1 MTAWL
6 HVVSGQPLRVVVLS
20 LLAFQAW
27 DFEGWHDNM
36 RVPESGGYRFY
47 GGGSMRVRV
56 FFRMSILLA
65 AAGIFALVTQTLAQ
79 ESAKPAPVDM
89 QWGVKIPMRD
99 GISLNATVF
108 HPHAQKDPLPVIF
121 TFTPYIGDS
130 YTDRAMY
137 FAQHGYVYALVDV
150 RGRGNSG
157 GSFEPFANEGK
168 DGYDVVEW
176 LAKQSYCNGKV
187 TMWGGS
193 YAGFDQW
200 TVLKEFPPHL
210 ATIVPAAAAHP
221 GLDFPFQYNIFGPYD
236 MQWLTFTSG
245 VTGNSNLFGS
255 SAFWAA
261 KARQYY
267 DEHRA
272 FKEYDRMVGNPSAV
286 FQKWVEH
293 PTPDAYYD
301 AMVPSPE
308 QYKRIGFPI
317 LTITGHYD
325 GDQPG
330 AFTYYKR
337 HMEYGT
343 ADAKANH
350 YLIVG
355 PWDHAGT
362 RTPKREVGGLKFG
375 EASVLDLNKLHTEWY
390 DWVMKNRPKPD
401 FLKKRVAYYVVGA
414 GAENWKYADSLEN
427 ISNEKHV
434 LYLGSNGN
442 AESAFASGSLTEKP
456 VAGTTADKWTY
467 DPLDTRPGDAEPDED
482 PSSLTSQHDVMNT
495 LGNGAIYHS
504 EPFAEATEV
513 TGFLKLTVWLE
524 MDVPDTDLEAVLYEI
539 LPGGESVALT
549 GATMRARYR
558 ESLRQERL
566 VTPGKAEKY
575 VFDNFTFFSR
585 RVAKGSRL
593 RLFVHCP
600 NTTGTEKNYNS
611 GGVVAAETAKDAKT
625 AHINL
630 IHDAE
635 YRSALEMPIVK

>member
-1 MTAWL
+1 M
-6 HVVSGQPLRVVVLS
+6 SGNKKWSSKIL
-20 LLAFQAW
+20 LLALFMGVLATQSVAQ
-27 DFEGWHDNM
+27 EVGTPAPPSPNM
-36 RVPESGGYRFY
+36 R
-47 GGGSMRVRV
+47 
-56 FFRMSILLA
+56 
-65 AAGIFALVTQTLAQ
+65 
-79 ESAKPAPVDM
+79 
-89 QWGVKIPMRD
+89 WGVKIPMRD
-99 GISLNATVF
+99 GVLLNATVF
-108 HPHAQKDPLPVIF
+108 QPQAQRDPLPVIF
-121 TFTPYIGDS
+121 TLTPYIGDS

-157 GSFEPFANEGK
+157 GVFEPFANDAK
-168 DGYDVVEW
+168 DGYDIVEW

-200 TVLKEFPPHL
+200 ATLKEFPPHL

-236 MQWLTFTSG
+236 EQWLTFTSG
-245 VTGNSNLFGS
+245 VTGNEKLFGS
-255 SAFWAA
+255 GSFWGA
-261 KARQYY
+261 KAREYY
-267 DEHRA
+267 DGHKA
-272 FKEYDRMVGNPSAV
+272 FQEYDRIVGNPSAV
-286 FQKWVEH
+286 FQKWVQH
-293 PTPDAYYD
+293 PVPDAYYD

-308 QYKRIGFPI
+308 QYKRIQFPI

-343 ADAKANH
+343 GEAKQNH
-350 YLIVG
+350 FLIIG

-362 RTPKREVGGLKFG
+362 RTPRREVAGLKFG

-390 DWVMKNRPKPD
+390 DWVMKSGKKPE

-414 GAENWKYADSLEN
+414 GAENWKYADSLES
-427 ISNEKHV
+427 ISNEKRT
-434 LYLGSNGN
+434 LYLDSNGKVDGVYQ
-442 AESAFASGSLTEKP
+442 SGVLADKP
-456 VAGTTADKWTY
+456 GTGADKWTY
-467 DPLDTRPGDAEPDED
+467 DPLDTRPGDAELDD
-482 PSSLTSQHDVMNT
+482 DAAGLTSQRAVMNT
-495 LGNGAIYHS
+495 YGNGAIYHS
-504 EPFAEATEV
+504 APFGEATEV
-513 TGFLKLTVWLE
+513 TGFLKLTVWLA
-524 MDVPDTDLEAVLYEI
+524 MDVPDTDLEAEAYEI

-558 ESLRQERL
+558 ESLRAEKL
-566 VTPGKAEKY
+566 VTPGKTEKY

-585 RVAKGSRL
+585 RIAKGSRL

-611 GGVVAAETAKDAKT
+611 GGVVALETAKDART
-625 AHINL
+625 AHVTL
-630 IHDAE
+630 VHDAE
-635 YRSALEMPIVK
+635 HQNTLELPVVK